1 MKPIKFTIFVCLI
14 LALIWPVTAFAKDN
28 FDDRVVFGGTFTLE
42 SGETHLGS
50 LVIFGGAVTTE
61 SDSTVNGDVVLIGG
75 TIELG
80 GTVNGNVVG
89 IGGAVRLTETAE
101 INGDV
106 VTIGAT
112 LRREDGALITG
123 QVVNGLSIPFTNIN
137 PKILD
142 GSQFVPPEIP
152 EVPEIPEI
160 IQTPQVTVNTNPILE
175 IIWFF
180 FRTFLYA
187 ALAVLLVMFLQ
198 THVTRVANAAITQP
212 VITAGAG
219 LLTAVLAPLA
229 LVIITITIILIPVTL
244 VTVLLLAAAW
254 LLGWV
259 ALGYEIGRRI
269 GKSLNVEWAPAIS
282 AGLGTFILVFVLGG
296 FSKLVPCIGWL
307 PQTLVGLWGLGAVLM
322 TRFGTQEYLSDN
334 QSSVVDATEQ
344 LPPALAETEVSG
356 DAEPAQTGPAEEGEP
371 IPDDGLSSADDLSSA
386 DGLSAADGLGS
397 DQEPKDEGA

>member
-1 MKPIKFTIFVCLI
+1 MKPIRLTILLCLI
-14 LALIWPVTAFAKDN
+14 IALIWPSAAYAKDN
-28 FDDRVVFGGTFTLE
+28 FDDRVVLGGTFTLE
-42 SGETHLGS
+42 SGETHPGS

-61 SDSTVNGDVVLIGG
+61 PESTVNGDVVLIGG

-89 IGGAVRLTETAE
+89 IGGAVRLPETAE

-112 LRREDGALITG
+112 LRRDAGALITG
-123 QVVNGLSIPFTNIN
+123 QVVNGLMIPFTDFA
-137 PKILD
+137 PDVMD
-142 GSQFVPPEIP
+142 GDQQLIPPEIP
-152 EVPEIPEI
+152 ELPEVPGISQP
-160 IQTPQVTVNTNPILE
+160 PQINVNPNPFLE

-187 ALAVLLVMFLQ
+187 ALAVLLVMFLKPY
-198 THVTRVANAAITQP
+198 VTRVANAAISQP

-244 VTVLLLAAAW
+244 VTVLLLVAAW
-254 LLGWV
+254 LLGWGSI
-259 ALGYEIGRRI
+259 GYEIGRRI
-269 GKSLNVEWAPAIS
+269 AESLNVTWAPAIS

-322 TRFGTQEYLSDN
+322 TRFGTQEYQPDSKVAVIDRQEPSQSLS
-334 QSSVVDATEQ
+334 TE
-344 LPPALAETEVSG
+344 E
-356 DAEPAQTGPAEEGEP
+356 DEP
-371 IPDDGLSSADDLSSA
+371 IPDDGLDSVDEINSGTDS
-386 DGLSAADGLGS
+386 G
-397 DQEPKDEGA
+397 QEDA

>member
-1 MKPIKFTIFVCLI
+1 MKPLRISFLVCFLI
-14 LALIWPVTAFAKDN
+14 ALIWPVTAYAKDN
-28 FDDRVVFGGTFTLE
+28 FDDRVVWGGTYTLE

-61 SDSTVNGDVVLIGG
+61 PESTVNGDVVLIGG

-80 GTVNGNVVG
+80 G
-89 IGGAVRLTETAE
+89 AVRLPETAE

-112 LRREDGALITG
+112 LRREMGASISG
-123 QVVNGLSIPFTNIN
+123 QVVNGLSIPFTDFA
-137 PKILD
+137 PEFSEGD
-142 GSQFVPPEIP
+142 QQFLPPEMP
-152 EVPEIPEI
+152 GVPQPPHI
-160 IQTPQVTVNTNPILE
+160 TVNTNPFLE

-187 ALAVLLVMFLQ
+187 ALAVLLVMFLKPY
-198 THVTRVANAAITQP
+198 VTRVANAAISQP

-244 VTVLLLAAAW
+244 VTVLLLVAAW
-254 LLGWV
+254 LLGWG
-259 ALGYEIGRRI
+259 AIGYEIGRRI
-269 GKSLNVEWAPAIS
+269 ANSLNVEWAPAIS
-282 AGLGTFILVFVLGG
+282 AGIGTFILVFVLGG

-322 TRFGTQEYLSDN
+322 TRFGTQEYQSDS
-334 QSSVVDATEQ
+334 QPVVVDGQVSSQPASTE
-344 LPPALAETEVSG
+344 EI
-356 DAEPAQTGPAEEGEP
+356 EP
-371 IPDDGLSSADDLSSA
+371 IPDDGLDSIEE
-386 DGLSAADGLGS
+386 LGS
-397 DQEPKDEGA
+397 DTESEHEGA